1 MDFFELSC
9 LLIITACVFYLFYR
23 KKGERKIS
31 DFVSK
36 FPADKI
42 KVQIFDKE
50 RLLFLKLLQSADD
63 FLLMNRTNPQSKS
76 TMT

>member
-9 LLIITACVFYLFYR
+9 LLVITACVFYLFYR

-42 KVQIFDKE
+42 KVRYSSKRDYS
-50 RLLFLKLLQSADD
+50 FLKY
-63 FLLMNRTNPQSKS
+63 RYKK
-76 TMT
+76 

>member
-9 LLIITACVFYLFYR
+9 LLVITACVFYLFYR

-42 KVQIFDKE
+42 KVRIFVKE
-50 RLLFLKLLQSADD
+50 RLLFLKY
-63 FLLMNRTNPQSKS
+63 R
-76 TMT
+76 

>member
-9 LLIITACVFYLFYR
+9 LLVIIACVFYLFYR

-42 KVQIFDKE
+42 KV
-50 RLLFLKLLQSADD
+50 RYS
-63 FLLMNRTNPQSKS
+63 SKRDYS
-76 TMT
+76 F